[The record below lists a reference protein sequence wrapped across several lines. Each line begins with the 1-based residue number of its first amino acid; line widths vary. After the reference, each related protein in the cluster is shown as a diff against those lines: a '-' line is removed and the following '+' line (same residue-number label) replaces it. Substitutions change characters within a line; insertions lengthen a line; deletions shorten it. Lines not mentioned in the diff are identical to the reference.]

1 MCGEFITQRMP
12 HFVCRHT
19 EVHSKLL
26 ARVRIVMCV
35 MHESIAREN
44 LVLDYDYGG
53 AGGSYKAKVKA
64 SKRLSTHYDS
74 DETST

>member
-1 MCGEFITQRMP
+1 
-12 HFVCRHT
+12 
-19 EVHSKLL
+19 
-26 ARVRIVMCV
+26 MCV